1 MSAPANGSTGEVR
14 VVLVDDQ
21 PLLREGIATILEAQ
35 PGISVV
41 GQASSGAE
49 SLDVVA
55 STSPDVVCMDVEMPG
70 MNGLEATRRI
80 ISAHPD
86 GPQVLVLTT
95 FDREDYLLE
104 ALRAGASAFLL
115 KTTRPE
121 QLADAIR
128 SVADGD
134 ALLSPEVTRSIIER
148 AVAAGDPVSPSP
160 TIPAQASLTD
170 EQSPAGT
177 THQREDSPARTRAV
191 GPPAGQPVP
200 PAAQDLTS
208 RERDV
213 LTLVARGM
221 SNDEIAAELVIGRAT
236 VKTHVSNVLMKLHL
250 RDRVQAVAYAY
261 RHGLTDQH

>member
-1 MSAPANGSTGEVR
+1 MSAPANGSEVR

-21 PLLREGIATILEAQ
+21 PLLREGIATILDAQ
-35 PGISVV
+35 PGITVV

-55 STSPDVVCMDVEMPG
+55 HTCPDVVCMDVEMPG

-80 ISAHPD
+80 STDHPE
-86 GPQVLVLTT
+86 GPRVLVLTT

-104 ALRAGASAFLL
+104 ALRSGASAFLL

-128 SVADGD
+128 SVAAGD
-134 ALLSPEVTRSIIER
+134 ALLSPEVTRAIIER
-148 AVAAGDPVSPSP
+148 AVASGDLDPTAGPGDR
-160 TIPAQASLTD
+160 PAPES
-170 EQSPAGT
+170 S
-177 THQREDSPARTRAV
+177 AV
-191 GPPAGQPVP
+191 GPSSPATARGGTSDL
-200 PAAQDLTS
+200 AQELTS

-213 LTLVARGM
+213 LELVARGM

-236 VKTHVSNVLMKLHL
+236 VKTHVSNVLMKLQL

-261 RHGLTDQH
+261 RNGLAGGH